1 MPTRLSYLEAYNDVL
16 TETQQDRLLEVLKS
30 RFDEGGLTSDDATL
44 QTEIKKLIAELEKPL
59 GEPLTQY
66 RKAKSHGK
74 ISSKDYNST
83 MEEVFVDLGALF
95 RQDNTIELVIQRHEL
110 INKASLRDIRAAL
123 RKVKNDVKV
132 NTIVKENKTGITD
145 AKFND
150 FYKDDNQSK
159 DPVFFAW
166 IDTDTNTCKLPRGL
180 DQSVLSYQGLASADI
195 NLRHYGGG
203 VRGTIEGE
211 EHRKDKA
218 IDGDFNTFWGEVFLT
233 DEPIIQNYDDQEM
246 YGAICEISINLFRPE
261 MINHIKFK
269 PYANYPL
276 TVYKIQYRIDEEHAW
291 TTLGVESQSS
301 TQTMEFNFPEVEAKE
316 VKIIINQENPSINTY
331 KIPRSVINNAEM
343 WQQIADRELSI
354 STETTLPIQA
364 TQDMIDYV
372 TGWRAYTDAIDRY
385 GDEMKKNE
393 KLDQDT
399 TLGETIFDVTTDQ
412 ITKAEEKGADELKLE
427 LYKKKAPKTDELVE
441 VRKYE
446 YMYGAYE
453 IDIKKLWY
461 VDKGEYISPKYTS
474 NGSILEAEIEVEETL
489 PEFTSVEYS
498 LSTDG
503 ETWKNVL
510 PSGSYVYQERV
521 DIDPITQQG
530 KLRFPTKSYLL
541 DDFYRN
547 QYVLP
552 SGSLAQIDPSYFG
565 PSGYYFDE
573 TTNIIT
579 VASGWYIGTSAYTAS
594 YTPSGV
600 GDVVP
605 SGLVV
610 DFSAEVLSDA
620 EDIFA
625 DGASRNYKVECSHN
639 PYIDWRIVNDTNE
652 AYAAASGFAYTEGRW
667 LNISGTE
674 LYGIQPDEYYDIFVA
689 TVDGYP
695 AENRTDYYNDIRPAL
710 TQYDNIQY
718 PYYEYFQAGKALY
731 FNTKIED
738 KEIKVK
744 YKYLNDYIQFKALL
758 RCNNTANVTYTPL
771 FHNYTIKLRTA

>member
-16 TETQQDRLLEVLKS
+16 TETQQDRLLEVLRN
-30 RFDEGGLTSDDATL
+30 RFEEADATPDDATL
-44 QTEIKKLIAELEKPL
+44 QTEIKKLIAELEKEL

-66 RKAKSHGK
+66 RKATSHGK

-95 RQDNTIELVIQRHEL
+95 KQDNTIELVIQRHEL

-123 RKVKNDVKV
+123 RKVKNDVRV

-150 FYKDDNQSK
+150 FYKDDNLSQ

-166 IDTDTNTCKLPRGL
+166 IDTDTNSCKLPKGL

-203 VRGTIEGE
+203 IRGMIESE
-211 EHRKDKA
+211 DHRKEKA
-218 IDGDFNTFWGEVFLT
+218 IDGNANTFWGDVFLT
-233 DEPIIQNYDDQEM
+233 DEPIIQNYDGEEM

-261 MINHIKFK
+261 LINHVKFA

-276 TVYKIQYRIDEEHAW
+276 TVYKLQYRLNEEQPWTDID
-291 TTLGVESQSS
+291 VPSQTS
-301 TQTMEFNFPEVEAKE
+301 TQIMEFNFPETEAKE
-316 VKIIINQENPSINTY
+316 VRIIINQQNPSINTY
-331 KIPRSVINNAEM
+331 KIPRSTINNAEM

-354 STETTLPIQA
+354 STETTVPIQA

-372 TGWRAYTDAIDRY
+372 TGWQAYTDAIERY
-385 GDEMKKNE
+385 GTEMRKNE
-393 KLDQDT
+393 KLDQDE

-412 ITKAEEKGADELKLE
+412 ITKAEVKGADELKLDI
-427 LYKKKAPKTDELVE
+427 YGKKAPKTDELVE

-453 IDIKKLWY
+453 ISVKRLWY
-461 VDKGEYISPKYTS
+461 VDKGEYVSPKYIS
-474 NGSILEAEIEVEETL
+474 NGSILEAEIGVEEEL
-489 PEFTSVEYS
+489 PEYTSIEYS

-503 ETWKNVL
+503 DTWKSVL
-510 PSGSYVYQERV
+510 PSGSYVQQERV

-530 KLRFPTKSYLL
+530 ILRFPTTSALL
-541 DDFYRN
+541 DNVYRN
-547 QYVLP
+547 RYILP
-552 SGSLAQIDPSYFG
+552 SGTHAQIDPSYFG

-573 TTNIIT
+573 STNTIT

-594 YTPSGV
+594 YAPAGA

-610 DFSAEVLSDA
+610 DFSKEAVSPA
-620 EDIFA
+620 EDVY
-625 DGASRNYKVECSHN
+625 DSGASRNYKVELTHN
-639 PYIDWRIVNDTNE
+639 PFIDWRIVNDTNQ

-667 LNISGTE
+667 LNISGSE
-674 LYGIQPDEYYDIFVA
+674 LYGIQPNEYYDIFIA
-689 TVDGYP
+689 TVEGYP

-718 PYYEYFQAGKALY
+718 PYYEYFQSGKSLY

-744 YKYLNDYIQFKALL
+744 YKYLNDYIQFRALL
-758 RCNNTANVTYTPL
+758 RNNNTANVTYTPIL
-771 FHNYTIKLRTA
+771 HNYTLKLRTA

>member
-1 MPTRLSYLEAYNDVL
+1 M
-16 TETQQDRLLEVLKS
+16 
-30 RFDEGGLTSDDATL
+30 
-44 QTEIKKLIAELEKPL
+44 
-59 GEPLTQY
+59 
-66 RKAKSHGK
+66 
-74 ISSKDYNST
+74 
-83 MEEVFVDLGALF
+83 
-95 RQDNTIELVIQRHEL
+95 
-110 INKASLRDIRAAL
+110 
-123 RKVKNDVKV
+123 
-132 NTIVKENKTGITD
+132 
-145 AKFND
+145 
-150 FYKDDNQSK
+150 
-159 DPVFFAW
+159 
-166 IDTDTNTCKLPRGL
+166 
-180 DQSVLSYQGLASADI
+180 
-195 NLRHYGGG
+195 
-203 VRGTIEGE
+203 
-211 EHRKDKA
+211 
-218 IDGDFNTFWGEVFLT
+218 
-233 DEPIIQNYDDQEM
+233 
-246 YGAICEISINLFRPE
+246 
-261 MINHIKFK
+261 
-269 PYANYPL
+269 
-276 TVYKIQYRIDEEHAW
+276 
-291 TTLGVESQSS
+291 
-301 TQTMEFNFPEVEAKE
+301 
-316 VKIIINQENPSINTY
+316 
-331 KIPRSVINNAEM
+331 
-343 WQQIADRELSI
+343 
-354 STETTLPIQA
+354 
-364 TQDMIDYV
+364 
-372 TGWRAYTDAIDRY
+372 
-385 GDEMKKNE
+385 
-393 KLDQDT
+393 
-399 TLGETIFDVTTDQ
+399 
-412 ITKAEEKGADELKLE
+412 
-427 LYKKKAPKTDELVE
+427 
-441 VRKYE
+441 
-446 YMYGAYE
+446 
-453 IDIKKLWY
+453 
-461 VDKGEYISPKYTS
+461 
-474 NGSILEAEIEVEETL
+474 
-489 PEFTSVEYS
+489 
-498 LSTDG
+498 
-503 ETWKNVL
+503 L

-610 DFSAEVLSDA
+610 DFSAEALSDA
-620 EDIFA
+620 EDVFA

-639 PYIDWRIVNDTNE
+639 PYVDWRIVNDTNE

-744 YKYLNDYIQFKALL
+744 YKYLNDYIQFKSLL